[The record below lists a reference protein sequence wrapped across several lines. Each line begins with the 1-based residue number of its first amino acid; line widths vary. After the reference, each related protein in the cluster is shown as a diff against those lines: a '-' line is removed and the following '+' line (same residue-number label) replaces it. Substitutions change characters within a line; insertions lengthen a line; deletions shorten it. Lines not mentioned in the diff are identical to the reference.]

1 MEKIIFD
8 ELDTTFGTNGSH
20 FDELFDNEY
29 EGNIYIIKG
38 DIGLWDGVRKDVHHP
53 DFFHSLK
60 SAILEANN
68 GFDGYITVSEGKY
81 GKLLLDISHHDGNNH
96 LEIKELTKLGEELY
110 NNYATVRKVINRKGA
125 TKNVKFIKNYR

>member
-8 ELDTTFGTNGSH
+8 ELDTTFGTNGPH

-29 EGNIYIIKG
+29 EENIYIITG
-38 DIGLWDGVRKDVHHP
+38 DIGLWDGVRKNVHHP

-68 GFDGYITVSEGKY
+68 GFDGYITISEGKY
-81 GKLLLDISHHDGNNH
+81 GKLLIDIAHHDGSNH
-96 LEIKELTKLGEELY
+96 LEIRELTKLGRKLY
-110 NNYATVRKVINRKGA
+110 DNYASVRTVINRKGA
-125 TKNVKFIKNYR
+125 TKNIKFSKNYL